1 LNCGRRLRSN
11 SIHRRLL
18 PSSTTEVLAILKAN
32 MAKIQANTDSVN
44 DANENMKK
52 QLAVLDYVVEAVVA
66 ASQVQDKILQMLQ
79 GGNPLSV
86 SIDKS

>member
-1 LNCGRRLRSN
+1 
-11 SIHRRLL
+11 
-18 PSSTTEVLAILKAN
+18 

>member
-1 LNCGRRLRSN
+1 
-11 SIHRRLL
+11 
-18 PSSTTEVLAILKAN
+18 
-32 MAKIQANTDSVN
+32 MATIQANTDSVN